1 MKKEKEGKAVFLPA
15 ELYDRV
21 RKRVEAADF
30 ASVDEYVIFVLS
42 EVLKEEE
49 DEEIALSDE
58 QEEEVKKRLRSLGY
72 LNQE

>member
-1 MKKEKEGKAVFLPA
+1 MKKEQENKAVFLPA

-21 RKRVEAADF
+21 KKRVEATGF
-30 ASVDEYVIFVLS
+30 ASVDEYIMFVLS

-49 DEEIALSDE
+49 DEEIALSNE

-72 LNQE
+72 LD

>member
-1 MKKEKEGKAVFLPA
+1 MKKEPESKVVFLPA

-30 ASVDEYVIFVLS
+30 TSVDEYVIFVLS

-72 LNQE
+72 LD

>member
-1 MKKEKEGKAVFLPA
+1 MKKEQENKAVFLPA

-21 RKRVEAADF
+21 KKRVEATGF
-30 ASVDEYVIFVLS
+30 ASVNEYVLFVLS

-49 DEEIALSDE
+49 DEEIVLSDE

-72 LNQE
+72 LD

>member
-1 MKKEKEGKAVFLPA
+1 MNKEQEGKAVFLPT
-15 ELYDRV
+15 ELYDQV

-49 DEEIALSDE
+49 NEEIALSEE

-72 LNQE
+72 LE

>member
-1 MKKEKEGKAVFLPA
+1 MNKEQEGKAVFLPT

-49 DEEIALSDE
+49 NEEIALSEE

-72 LNQE
+72 LE

>member
-1 MKKEKEGKAVFLPA
+1 MKKEPESKAVFLPT

-21 RKRVEAADF
+21 RKRVEATNF

-42 EVLKEEE
+42 EVLKEDE

-72 LNQE
+72 LDE